1 MINVHSPEARY
12 AAHEL
17 HHFLTRVVDE
27 PILLEGT
34 GKTARTCTLVIKPSQ
49 QHEVMIH
56 NDATLTTISG
66 RSEASLLHGV
76 YCFLE
81 RMGYVF
87 TARGPVHP
95 ASLSAW
101 PAPFT
106 YRHTP
111 PLARRGIRQHINF
124 PMDIS
129 CLPLESAMEYVR
141 NLARMKL
148 NFLAFHLYPNQG
160 WLTMDYKDYQ
170 VGMDAQTTLYYSER
184 HGVCQDP
191 AVRAQSVNKETWF
204 IPEFEP
210 HYRRA
215 DQHKL
220 LRSWLREVMRCAK
233 TCGMTVCASVESLS
247 PASDKELAVTG
258 ETPGMELY
266 SRVTAELAF
275 AALEQYPEID
285 QIEIVS
291 RENEG
296 SWPSPKTI
304 REAAAQLR
312 REFAMDAAD
321 WPATPAAMPGEPEE
335 MAAAILTGSARQIQV
350 AMGAMERMSKDERAA
365 KLLAGRTPVCALYDT
380 IYQTMPGLGA
390 LAARLLPPD
399 MKFALLPAYS
409 SRRTARN
416 LAAANLP
423 PELLARTRLYSWCEF
438 DGLMYLLQN
447 ECEGLYRCIDQAAG
461 SGEGAAAELAC
472 NHWRTSENELSLDYL
487 AAGAF
492 GGIAPQEFYRSY
504 LGELMGP
511 KAAPKLA
518 KALGDL
524 DEATVFA
531 VEHLF
536 NLGFCSL
543 GCWSLRGV
551 NWSLQDI
558 ATYKGLLGKV
568 ARQIAVEAP
577 RVSRP
582 EGLERCTLWV
592 NRLEAS
598 QIHCDVVAHLRAM
611 RDLVDWNGGGLVQ
624 SSPPTHT
631 GLLPDGNR
639 ERFCRH
645 ALAARKLALQYV
657 ALCAQALPDRMSE
670 GTLTSYEHVMLG
682 LLDKTLAEFVGADAP
697 VIETRIGDDP
707 PPPLG

>member
-1 MINVHSPEARY
+1 MINIHSHMAPY

-27 PILLEGT
+27 PILLEST
-34 GKTARTCTLVIKPSQ
+34 GKTARTCTLVIKPEQS
-49 QHEVMIH
+49 HEVMIH

-81 RMGYVF
+81 HLGYVF

-95 ASLSAW
+95 AALSPW
-101 PAPFT
+101 PEPFT
-106 YRHTP
+106 YKHTP
-111 PLARRGIRQHINF
+111 PLRQRGIRQHINF

-148 NFLAFHLYPNQG
+148 NFMAFHLYPNQG
-160 WLTMDYKDYQ
+160 WLQLDYKGYQ
-170 VGMDAQTTLYYSER
+170 IGMDAQTTLYYSEQ
-184 HGVCQDP
+184 HSVCREP
-191 AVRAQSVNKETWF
+191 AVRAQTVNKETWF

-210 HYRRA
+210 HYRAA

-233 TCGMTVCASVESLS
+233 TCGMTVSASIESLS
-247 PASDKELAVTG
+247 PASDKDLAVIG
-258 ETPGMELY
+258 EPLGPELY
-266 SRVTAELAF
+266 ARVTAELAF

-291 RENEG
+291 RENEQ

-304 REAAAQLR
+304 REAAAALR
-312 REFAMDAAD
+312 REFAMTDAD
-321 WPATPAAMPGEPEE
+321 WPATPPAMPGEPEE
-335 MAAAILTGSARQIQV
+335 MAAAILTGSARQVQV
-350 AMGAMERMSKDERAA
+350 ALAAFELISKDDRAA
-365 KLLAGRTPVCALYDT
+365 KLLGGRTPVCALYDT
-380 IYQTMPGLGA
+380 IYQTMPGLGM
-390 LAARLLPPD
+390 LISRLLPPD

-423 PELLARTRLYSWCEF
+423 PELLGRTRVYSWCEF

-461 SGEGAAAELAC
+461 SIEGQPAELAC
-472 NHWRTSENELSLDYL
+472 NHWRTSENELALDYL
-487 AAGAF
+487 AAGSF
-492 GGIAPQEFYRSY
+492 GGVAPQEFYRSY
-504 LGELMGP
+504 LGALMGP
-511 KAAPKLA
+511 QAAPKLA
-518 KALGDL
+518 KALAEL

-536 NLGFCSL
+536 NMGFCSL
-543 GCWSLRGV
+543 GCWSLSGV
-551 NWSLQDI
+551 NWAPEDI
-558 ATYKGLLGKV
+558 AKYKAMLGKV
-568 ARQIAVEAP
+568 ARQIAAEAP
-577 RVSRP
+577 AVTRA

-598 QIHCDVVAHLRAM
+598 QIHCDVVTHLRAM
-611 RDLVDWNGGGLVQ
+611 RDLVDWNAGPLVPSN
-624 SSPPTHT
+624 SSSHA
-631 GLLPDGNR
+631 GLLPGENR
-639 ERFCRH
+639 EAFCRH
-645 ALAARKLALQYV
+645 ADAARKLAQRYV
-657 ALCAQALPDRMSE
+657 ALCAESLPDRMSE
-670 GTLTSYEHVMLG
+670 GTLTSYEHVMPG
-682 LLDKTLAEFVGADAP
+682 LLDKTLAQFVGADAP
-697 VIETRIGDDP
+697 AVENGQKP
-707 PPPLG
+707 PSPLG

>member
-1 MINVHSPEARY
+1 MINVHSPMARY

-34 GKTARTCTLVIKPSQ
+34 GKAARTCTLVIKPTQS
-49 QHEVMIH
+49 HEVMIH

-81 RMGYVF
+81 RLGYVF
-87 TARGPVHP
+87 TARGPIHP

-106 YRHTP
+106 YKHTP
-111 PLARRGIRQHINF
+111 PLRQRGIRQHINF

-148 NFLAFHLYPNQG
+148 NFMAFHLYPNQG
-160 WLTMDYKDYQ
+160 WLQMDYKGYQ
-170 VGMDAQTTLYYSER
+170 IGMDAQTTLYYSEQ
-184 HGVCQDP
+184 HSVCRDP
-191 AVRAQSVNKETWF
+191 AVRAQTANKETWF

-210 HYRRA
+210 HYREP

-233 TCGMTVCASVESLS
+233 TCEMTVCASVESLS
-247 PASDKELAVTG
+247 PASDKELAVIG
-258 ETPGMELY
+258 EPVGPELY
-266 SRVTAELAF
+266 ARVTAELAF

-291 RENEG
+291 RENEQ

-304 REAAAQLR
+304 REAAAKLR
-312 REFAMDAAD
+312 REFAMTDAD

-335 MAAAILTGSARQIQV
+335 MAAAILTGSARQVQV
-350 AMGAMERMSKDERAA
+350 ALAAFELMSKDERAA

-380 IYQTMPGLGA
+380 IYQTMPGLGM
-390 LAARLLPPD
+390 LVARLLPPD

-423 PELLARTRLYSWCEF
+423 PELLGRTRVYSWCEF

-461 SGEGAAAELAC
+461 SIEGQPAELAC
-472 NHWRTSENELSLDYL
+472 NHWRTSENELALDYL
-487 AAGAF
+487 AAGSF

-504 LGELMGP
+504 LGALMGP
-511 KAAPKLA
+511 QAAPKLA
-518 KALGDL
+518 KALAEL

-543 GCWSLRGV
+543 GCWSLSGV
-551 NWSLQDI
+551 NWLPEDI
-558 ATYKGLLGKV
+558 ARYKAMLGKV
-568 ARQIAVEAP
+568 ARQIAAEAP

-598 QIHCDVVAHLRAM
+598 QIHCDVVAHLRTM
-611 RDLVDWNGGGLVQ
+611 RDLVDWNAGKLVQ
-624 SSPPTHT
+624 ANPPTHA
-631 GLLPDGNR
+631 GLLPEENR
-639 ERFCRH
+639 DAFCRH
-645 ALAARKLALQYV
+645 AGAARKLAQQYV
-657 ALCAQALPDRMSE
+657 ALCAQSLPDRMSE
-670 GTLTSYEHVMLG
+670 GTLTSYEHVMAG
-682 LLDKTLAEFVGADAP
+682 LLDKTLAQFVGADAP
-697 VIETRIGDDP
+697 AIENGQKP

>member
-27 PILLEGT
+27 PILLEGA
-34 GKTARTCTLVIKPSQ
+34 GKAGRTCTLVIKPSQ
-49 QHEVMIH
+49 SHEVMIH
-56 NDATLTTISG
+56 NDASLTTISG

-81 RMGYVF
+81 KLGYVF

-95 ASLSAW
+95 AALSPW

-106 YRHTP
+106 YKHTP
-111 PLARRGIRQHINF
+111 PLPRRGIRQHINF

-148 NFLAFHLYPNQG
+148 NFIGFHLYPNQG
-160 WLTMDYKDYQ
+160 WLQMDYKGYQ
-170 VGMDAQTTLYYSER
+170 VGMDDQTTLYYSER
-184 HGVCQDP
+184 HSVCGDP
-191 AVRAQSVNKETWF
+191 AVRAQTANKETWF

-210 HYRRA
+210 HYRGP

-247 PASDKELAVTG
+247 PASDKELAVIG
-258 ETPGMELY
+258 EPAGPDLY
-266 SRVTAELAF
+266 ARVTAELAF

-285 QIEIVS
+285 QIEIIS

-304 REAAAQLR
+304 REAAAKLR
-312 REFAMDAAD
+312 QEFAMADAD

-335 MAAAILTGSARQIQV
+335 MAAAILTGSARQVQV
-350 AMGAMERMSKDERAA
+350 ALRAMGLMSKDERAA

-390 LAARLLPPD
+390 LVSRLLPPD

-423 PELLARTRLYSWCEF
+423 PELLGRTRVYSWCEF

-461 SGEGAAAELAC
+461 SIEGQPAELAC

-504 LGELMGP
+504 LGALMGP
-511 KAAPKLA
+511 QSAPRLA
-518 KALGDL
+518 KALAEL

-543 GCWSLRGV
+543 GCWSLSNVG
-551 NWSLQDI
+551 WSPQDI
-558 ATYKGLLGKV
+558 GKYKAMLGKV
-568 ARQIAVEAP
+568 ARQIAAEAP
-577 RVSRP
+577 SVSRP

-598 QIHCDVVAHLRAM
+598 QIHCDVVGHLCAM
-611 RDLVDWNGGGLVQ
+611 RDLVDWNGGKLVP
-624 SSPPTHT
+624 SNPPTHA
-631 GLLPDGNR
+631 GLLPDENR
-639 ERFCRH
+639 DAFCRH
-645 ALAARKLALQYV
+645 VSAARKLAQQYV

-670 GTLTSYEHVMLG
+670 GTLTSYEHVMPG
-682 LLDKTLAEFVGADAP
+682 LLDKTLAQFVGADAP
-697 VIETRIGDDP
+697 AIEDGQSP
-707 PPPLG
+707 PSPLG

>member
-1 MINVHSPEARY
+1 MINIHSPMAPY

-34 GKTARTCTLVIKPSQ
+34 GKAARTCTLVIKPSQ
-49 QHEVMIH
+49 SHEVMIH
-56 NDATLTTISG
+56 NDAALTTISG

-81 RMGYVF
+81 KMGYVF
-87 TARGPVHP
+87 TARGPIHP
-95 ASLSAW
+95 SSLSSW

-106 YRHTP
+106 YRHSP
-111 PLARRGIRQHINF
+111 PLVRRGIRQHINF

-148 NFLAFHLYPNQG
+148 NFMGFHLYPNQG
-160 WLTMDYKDYQ
+160 WLRMDYKGYQ
-170 VGMDAQTTLYYSER
+170 VGMDDQTTLYYSER
-184 HGVCQDP
+184 HDVCKDP
-191 AVRAQSVNKETWF
+191 TVRTQTANKETWF
-204 IPEFEP
+204 IPEFEQ
-210 HYRRA
+210 HYRGP

-247 PASDKELAVTG
+247 PASDKELAVIG
-258 ETPGMELY
+258 EPVGMELY
-266 SRVTAELAF
+266 ARVTAELAF
-275 AALEQYPEID
+275 AAMEQYPEID
-285 QIEIVS
+285 QIEIIS

-296 SWPSPKTI
+296 SWPSPRTI
-304 REAAAQLR
+304 REAAAKLHQEL
-312 REFAMDAAD
+312 AMDDAD
-321 WPATPAAMPGEPEE
+321 WPATSPAMPGEPEE
-335 MAAAILTGSARQIQV
+335 MAAAILTGSARQVQV
-350 AMGAMERMSKDERAA
+350 ALGAIELMSRDPRAG

-390 LAARLLPPD
+390 LVARLLPPD

-409 SRRTARN
+409 SQRTARN
-416 LAAANLP
+416 LAAANLT
-423 PELLARTRLYSWCEF
+423 PELLARTRVYSWCEF

-461 SGEGAAAELAC
+461 SIEGQPGELAC
-472 NHWRTSENELSLDYL
+472 NHWRTSENELAIDYL

-504 LGELMGP
+504 LGALMGP
-511 KAAPKLA
+511 QAAPKLA
-518 KALGDL
+518 KALAEL

-543 GCWSLRGV
+543 GCWSLSNV
-551 NWSLQDI
+551 NWSLEDI
-558 ATYKGLLGKV
+558 ARYKAMLGKV
-568 ARQIAVEAP
+568 ARQIAAEAP
-577 RVSRP
+577 CVSRP
-582 EGLERCTLWV
+582 EGLERCALWV

-598 QIHCDVVAHLRAM
+598 QIHCDLVTHLRQM
-611 RDLVDWNGGGLVQ
+611 RDLVDWKAGKLVQ
-624 SSPPTHT
+624 SNPPIHA
-631 GLLPDGNR
+631 GLLPGEHRDS
-639 ERFCRH
+639 FCRH
-645 ALAARKLALQYV
+645 AHAARKLANQYV
-657 ALCAQALPDRMSE
+657 ALSAQVLPDRMSE
-670 GTLTSYEHVMLG
+670 GTLTSYEHVMPG

-697 VIETRIGDDP
+697 AIEDGQKP